1 MSTNWWLFVAL
12 GIVLGVLAIILVSA
26 MLLSP
31 HRKRRQRAESIR
43 RAEESFHRQREWLEV
58 RFLKLASQSGKPRG
72 LRWVDCEFEDQV
84 AFARDRQTQC
94 LRALVGVTIQF
105 EAVEGGDMELV
116 EAVENRKAATVLFRL
131 DGPEWEPD
139 GRAYFN
145 LNPSEIIAHYPHELE
160 LVDRDT

>member
-1 MSTNWWLFVAL
+1 MSKGA
-12 GIVLGVLAIILVSA
+12 
-26 MLLSP
+26 
-31 HRKRRQRAESIR
+31 
-43 RAEESFHRQREWLEV
+43 
-58 RFLKLASQSGKPRG
+58 
-72 LRWVDCEFEDQV
+72 
-84 AFARDRQTQC
+84 
-94 LRALVGVTIQF
+94 VGVTIQF

-145 LNPSEIIAHYPHELE
+145 LNPSEILAHYPHELE